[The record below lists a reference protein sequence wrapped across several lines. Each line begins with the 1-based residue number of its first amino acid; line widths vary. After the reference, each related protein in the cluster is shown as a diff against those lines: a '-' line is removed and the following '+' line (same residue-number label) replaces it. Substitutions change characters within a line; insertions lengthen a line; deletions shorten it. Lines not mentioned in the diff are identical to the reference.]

1 MARGAILRVAIRSGA
16 MVTMLFASTRRVAV
30 PIFVVGEFLRGILR
44 KKIADADVMI
54 IK

>member
-30 PIFVVGEFLRGILR
+30 PIFVFENFYVGFYVEKSPMLTSW
-44 KKIADADVMI
+44 
-54 IK
+54 